1 MNKPLVLVS
10 GPVST
15 RSGYGNHARDICRAL
30 IELDKYDVLINS
42 VPWGNTPMN
51 ALEGDNKHHQEIR
64 SRILN
69 SNELPKQPDLHFH
82 IVIPNEFQAI
92 AKKNIGITAGIE
104 ATIPAPNWIDGV
116 NRMDLTICTSEFTKS
131 VFENA
136 EFTKKNPDG
145 SESKHEIAKPMD
157 TLFEGF
163 EEIYK
168 TTTEIDDEV
177 NDAFEPVEEDFGFLY
192 TGHWLQGDL
201 GQDRKD
207 TGMLVKVFCETFKN
221 KKNPPA
227 LLMKTS
233 GATFSVIDRNS
244 MLEKIEDV
252 KKSVKGKLPNVYLL
266 HGDLLDEEVNELYNH
281 PKVKAHITFTHG
293 EGFGRPLLEACF
305 SEKPVIAPD
314 WSGQK
319 DFLNNTNAIL
329 LPGTLID
336 VHKSA
341 VPKEML
347 QQGAQWFAVNYQYA
361 GQMMFKVFKEYKKYT
376 LPAKRLAISNRG
388 NFSMEGMVKK
398 FQEILDNY
406 LPKFEEIPQAVDL
419 KLPKLK
425 KVSSS
430 DGAESPVGTMKLPQL
445 KKVNHGS

>member
-30 IELDKYDVLINS
+30 IKLDKYDVLINS

-192 TGHWLQGDL
+192 TGHWLQGGL

-221 KKNPPA
+221 QPNPPA
-227 LLMKTS
+227 LMMKTS
-233 GATFSVIDRNS
+233 GATFSIIDRNEI
-244 MLEKIEDV
+244 LDKIKDI
-252 KKSVKGKLPNVYLL
+252 KNSIRADSLPNVYLI
-266 HGDLLDEEVNELYNH
+266 HGNFTDEQMNQMYNH
-281 PKVKAHITFTHG
+281 PKAKAHVSFTHG
-293 EGFGRPLLEACF
+293 EGFGRPLLEAAQ
-305 SEKPVIAPD
+305 SAKPIIVSN
-314 WSGQK
+314 WSGHL
-319 DFLNNTNAIL
+319 DFLHGSYCSLIPGSLTKVPKGAFPKELFFEESQWFTVNYQIASQILKDVFNNYKKYKVKAQQLKVYTQAFSFEKMKERLDELIE
-329 LPGTLID
+329 PLID
-336 VHKSA
+336 A
-341 VPKEML
+341 VPK
-347 QQGAQWFAVNYQYA
+347 QV
-361 GQMMFKVFKEYKKYT
+361 T
-376 LPAKRLAISNRG
+376 LN
-388 NFSMEGMVKK
+388 
-398 FQEILDNY
+398 
-406 LPKFEEIPQAVDL
+406 
-419 KLPKLK
+419 LPKLNKVK
-425 KVSSS
+425 K
-430 DGAESPVGTMKLPQL
+430 K
-445 KKVNHGS
+445 

>member
-192 TGHWLQGDL
+192 TGHWLQGGL

-221 KKNPPA
+221 QPNPPA
-227 LLMKTS
+227 LMMKTS
-233 GATFSVIDRNS
+233 GATFSIIDRNEI
-244 MLEKIEDV
+244 LDKIKDI
-252 KKSVKGKLPNVYLL
+252 KNSIRADSLPNVYLI
-266 HGDLLDEEVNELYNH
+266 HGNFTDEQMNQMYNH
-281 PKVKAHITFTHG
+281 PKAKAHVSFTHG
-293 EGFGRPLLEACF
+293 EGFGRPLLEAAQ
-305 SEKPVIAPD
+305 SAKPIIVSN
-314 WSGQK
+314 WSGHL
-319 DFLNNTNAIL
+319 DFLHGSYCSLIPGSLTKVPKGAFPKELFFEESQWFTVNYQIASQILKDVFNNYKKYKVKAQQLKVYTQAFSFEKMKERLDELIE
-329 LPGTLID
+329 PLID
-336 VHKSA
+336 A
-341 VPKEML
+341 VPK
-347 QQGAQWFAVNYQYA
+347 QV
-361 GQMMFKVFKEYKKYT
+361 T
-376 LPAKRLAISNRG
+376 LN
-388 NFSMEGMVKK
+388 
-398 FQEILDNY
+398 
-406 LPKFEEIPQAVDL
+406 
-419 KLPKLK
+419 LPKLNKVK
-425 KVSSS
+425 K
-430 DGAESPVGTMKLPQL
+430 K
-445 KKVNHGS
+445 

>member
-192 TGHWLQGDL
+192 TGHWLQGGL

-221 KKNPPA
+221 QPNPPA
-227 LLMKTS
+227 LMMKTS
-233 GATFSVIDRNS
+233 GATFSIIDRN
-244 MLEKIEDV
+244 EIKQKIEDI
-252 KKSVKGKLPNVYLL
+252 KNTVKGKLPPVYFL
-266 HGDLLDEEVNELYNH
+266 HGNLTDEEMNQMYNY
-281 PKVKAHITFTHG
+281 PKVKAHVSFTHG
-293 EGFGRPLLEACF
+293 EGFGRPLLEAAQ
-305 SEKPVIAPD
+305 SAKPIIVSN
-314 WSGQK
+314 WSGHL
-319 DFLNNTNAIL
+319 DFLHGSYCSLIPGSLTKVPKGAFPKELFFEESQWFTVNYQIASQILKDVFNNYKKYKVKAQQLKVYTQAFSFEKMKERLDELIE
-329 LPGTLID
+329 PLID
-336 VHKSA
+336 A
-341 VPKEML
+341 VPK
-347 QQGAQWFAVNYQYA
+347 QV
-361 GQMMFKVFKEYKKYT
+361 T
-376 LPAKRLAISNRG
+376 LN
-388 NFSMEGMVKK
+388 
-398 FQEILDNY
+398 
-406 LPKFEEIPQAVDL
+406 
-419 KLPKLK
+419 LPKLNKVK
-425 KVSSS
+425 K
-430 DGAESPVGTMKLPQL
+430 K
-445 KKVNHGS
+445 

>member
-145 SESKHEIAKPMD
+145 SESKHKIAKPMD

-192 TGHWLQGDL
+192 TGHWLQGGL

-221 KKNPPA
+221 QPNPPA
-227 LLMKTS
+227 LMMKTS
-233 GATFSVIDRNS
+233 GATFSIIDRNEI
-244 MLEKIEDV
+244 LDKIKDI
-252 KKSVKGKLPNVYLL
+252 KNSIRADSLPNVYLI
-266 HGDLLDEEVNELYNH
+266 HGNFTDEQMNQMYNH
-281 PKVKAHITFTHG
+281 PKAKAHVSFTHG
-293 EGFGRPLLEACF
+293 EGFGRPLLEAAQ
-305 SEKPVIAPD
+305 SAKPIIVSN
-314 WSGQK
+314 WSGHL
-319 DFLNNTNAIL
+319 DFLHGSYCSLIPGSLTKVPKGAFPKELFFEESQWFTVNYQIASQILKDVFNNYKKYKVKAQQLKVYTQAFSFEKMKERLDELIE
-329 LPGTLID
+329 PLID
-336 VHKSA
+336 A
-341 VPKEML
+341 VPK
-347 QQGAQWFAVNYQYA
+347 QV
-361 GQMMFKVFKEYKKYT
+361 T
-376 LPAKRLAISNRG
+376 LN
-388 NFSMEGMVKK
+388 
-398 FQEILDNY
+398 
-406 LPKFEEIPQAVDL
+406 
-419 KLPKLK
+419 LPKLNKVK
-425 KVSSS
+425 K
-430 DGAESPVGTMKLPQL
+430 K
-445 KKVNHGS
+445 

>member
-145 SESKHEIAKPMD
+145 SQSKHEIAKPMD

-163 EEIYK
+163 EELYK

-177 NDAFEPVEEDFGFLY
+177 NDTFEPVEEDFGFLY
-192 TGHWLQGDL
+192 TGRWLQGGL

-221 KKNPPA
+221 QPNPPA
-227 LLMKTS
+227 LMMKTS
-233 GATFSVIDRNS
+233 GATFSIIDRNEI
-244 MLEKIEDV
+244 LDKIKDI
-252 KKSVKGKLPNVYLL
+252 KNSIRADSLPNVYLI
-266 HGDLLDEEVNELYNH
+266 HGNFTDEQMNQMYNH
-281 PKVKAHITFTHG
+281 PKAKAHVSFTHG
-293 EGFGRPLLEACF
+293 EGFGRPLLEAAQ
-305 SEKPVIAPD
+305 SAKPIIVSN
-314 WSGQK
+314 WSGHL
-319 DFLNNTNAIL
+319 DFLHGSYCSLIPGSLTKVPKGAFPKELFFEESQWFTVNYQIASQILKDVFNNYKKYKVKAQQLKVYTQAFSFEKMKERLDELIE
-329 LPGTLID
+329 PLID
-336 VHKSA
+336 A
-341 VPKEML
+341 VPK
-347 QQGAQWFAVNYQYA
+347 QV
-361 GQMMFKVFKEYKKYT
+361 T
-376 LPAKRLAISNRG
+376 LN
-388 NFSMEGMVKK
+388 
-398 FQEILDNY
+398 
-406 LPKFEEIPQAVDL
+406 
-419 KLPKLK
+419 LPKLNKVK
-425 KVSSS
+425 K
-430 DGAESPVGTMKLPQL
+430 K
-445 KKVNHGS
+445 

>member
-192 TGHWLQGDL
+192 TGHWLQGGL

-221 KKNPPA
+221 QPNPPA
-227 LLMKTS
+227 LMMKTS
-233 GATFSVIDRNS
+233 GATFSIIDRNEI
-244 MLEKIEDV
+244 LDKIKDI
-252 KKSVKGKLPNVYLL
+252 KNSIRADSLPNVYLI
-266 HGDLLDEEVNELYNH
+266 HGNFTDEQMNQMYNH
-281 PKVKAHITFTHG
+281 PKAKAHVSFTHG
-293 EGFGRPLLEACF
+293 EGFGRPLLEAAQ
-305 SEKPVIAPD
+305 SAKPIIVSN
-314 WSGQK
+314 WSGHL
-319 DFLNNTNAIL
+319 DFLHGSYCSLIPGSLTKVPKGAFPKELFFEESQWFTVNYQIASQILKDIYNNYKKYKVKAQQLKVYTQAFSFEKMKERLDELIE
-329 LPGTLID
+329 PLID
-336 VHKSA
+336 A
-341 VPKEML
+341 VPK
-347 QQGAQWFAVNYQYA
+347 QV
-361 GQMMFKVFKEYKKYT
+361 T
-376 LPAKRLAISNRG
+376 LN
-388 NFSMEGMVKK
+388 
-398 FQEILDNY
+398 
-406 LPKFEEIPQAVDL
+406 
-419 KLPKLK
+419 LPKLNKVK
-425 KVSSS
+425 K
-430 DGAESPVGTMKLPQL
+430 K
-445 KKVNHGS
+445 